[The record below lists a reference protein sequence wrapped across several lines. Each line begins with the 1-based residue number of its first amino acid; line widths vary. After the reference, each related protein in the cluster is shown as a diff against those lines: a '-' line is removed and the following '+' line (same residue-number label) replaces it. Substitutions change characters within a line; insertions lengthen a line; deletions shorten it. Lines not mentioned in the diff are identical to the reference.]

1 MKLNTK
7 HFLLFGLP
15 LLFTAQSCNKYLDQE
30 PDNRTQI
37 NSVSKVAQLVATA
50 YPQYDYYTFTE
61 AASDNAEDKGNG
73 VGTTADV
80 STLPYFWKDVVGAG
94 TGTSTN
100 YWNGCY
106 SGIAAAN
113 QALESIQ
120 QNDFGNAV
128 LPYKGEA
135 LVARAY
141 AHFMLVTFFA
151 KEYTIG
157 GANDS
162 PGIPY
167 VTVPET
173 KVIQQYDRGTVK
185 STYEQIEKDLT
196 EGIALLSASAYSVP
210 KYHFTPAAAHAF
222 AARFYLFKGEYQKV
236 IDHANA
242 VVAGGDYT
250 GQVRPFNSSLA
261 AMSTADYQAALTK
274 SDQKHILLLANQYS
288 AYQRLTSPRYGYGQ
302 NLVKMFAAGGSS
314 GNITGKAYQNKIL
327 SYGVPNYTAY
337 KYREYFYV
345 TDQVANIGFP
355 YIMAPLLITDEA
367 LLNRGEAY
375 AKLGQY
381 ENALKDANLILAN
394 TVANYNPAA
403 DAATQAKVATFYGVA
418 DPKEGIVKLILDIKK
433 AQFLQEGMRW
443 MDILRNHLPVKHN
456 IYDANGVE
464 TFVTLEAG
472 DNRRVFQIPEEAKL
486 SGVPLNPR

>member
-1 MKLNTK
+1 MKLNKT
-7 HFLLFGLP
+7 HLLLFGLP
-15 LLFTAQSCNKYLDQE
+15 LLFIAPACNKFLDME

-37 NSVSKVAQLVATA
+37 NSVAKVSQLVATA

-73 VGTTADV
+73 VGTTDDV
-80 STLPYFWKDVVGAG
+80 STLPYFWKDVVGDG

-106 SGIAAAN
+106 AGIAAAN
-113 QALESIQ
+113 QALEAIRE
-120 QNDFGNAV
+120 NDFGNAV

-151 KEYTIG
+151 KEYVIG

-162 PGIPY
+162 PGVPY
-167 VTVPET
+167 VLAPET

-185 STYEQIEKDLT
+185 STYDQIEKDLT
-196 EGIALLSASAYSVP
+196 EGLALLSSSAYAVP

-236 IDHANA
+236 VDHANA

-250 GQVRPFNSSLA
+250 GQVRPYNSTLA
-261 AMSTADYQAALTK
+261 AMGTADYQAALTR
-274 SDQKHILLLANQYS
+274 SDQKFVLLLANQYS

-302 NLVKMFAAGGSS
+302 KLVTMFAAGGPS
-314 GNITGKAYQNKIL
+314 GNITGKAYSNKIL
-327 SYGVPNYTAY
+327 SYGAPNYTTY

-345 TDQVANIGFP
+345 TDQVSNIGYP

-367 LLNRGEAY
+367 LLNRAEAY
-375 AKLGQY
+375 ARLGQY
-381 ENALKDANLILAN
+381 DNALKDVNLILAN
-394 TVANYNPAA
+394 TVSNYNPSA
-403 DAATQAKVATFYGVA
+403 DAATQAKVATFYGTA
-418 DPKEGIVKLILDIKK
+418 DPKEGIVKLILDVKK

-456 IYDANGVE
+456 VFDAAGLE
-464 TFVTLEAG
+464 TFITLEPG
-472 DNRRVFQIPEEAKL
+472 DNRRMFQIPEQAKL